1 MESKQ
6 GRREKKNERASKLRR
21 LGLRAT
27 PQRLAILAFLEGNR
41 NHPSAEEIYQA
52 LKPRFP
58 SLSLAT
64 VYSTLEILER
74 AGEIQILTI
83 DPERRRF
90 DPDPTP
96 HAHFYCRLC
105 GRVFDLPP
113 GEPVLEELPE
123 EIEGFRVEKILLCVY
138 GVCPGCRGRHK
149 EGT

>member
-1 MESKQ
+1 MERKKE
-6 GRREKKNERASKLRR
+6 RREKRNERASKLRR

-64 VYSTLEILER
+64 VYGTLEILEQS
-74 AGEIQILTI
+74 GEIQVLTI

-96 HAHFYCRLC
+96 HAHFYCQLC
-105 GRVFDLPP
+105 GRVFDLPRVQP
-113 GEPVLEELPE
+113 ALEKLPE
-123 EIEGFRVEKILLCVY
+123 EIEGFWVEKVSLSAY
-138 GVCPGCRGRHK
+138 GVCPACRKR
-149 EGT
+149 